1 MNTVLPLL
9 FVLVLCGPV
18 LPQDRPPHM
27 LADQSLV
34 EATEAGLKE
43 RLSAVL
49 ERLNA
54 QMVRVAGG
62 TFSMGCTPEQEGCA
76 EDEKP
81 VRQVQVGSFEISKY
95 EITQELW
102 EAVMGENPSAFGNC
116 PRCPVET
123 VSWDDVQTFV
133 QKLNAAGGRYRL
145 PSEAEWEYAAR
156 GGQQSR
162 GYPYSGSNRWAAV
175 AWYYENSNNTTQ
187 PVGQKQANELGVYDM
202 SGNVREW
209 VQDCWHESYADA
221 PSDGRAW
228 EQGDCRRRVLRGG
241 SWYGKP
247 GYVRSANRFWYA
259 TYFRNNNLGF
269 CLVRPLLARDLVE
282 HHRPHQN
289 LPPCLPF
296 PLLLLSP
303 ALHALNLRLCVD
315 FVGLFRHAAPTRKNP
330 RKKWVAIGA
339 VSSFVRR
346 EDEPGGEYDPKV
358 FAGYFVGRG
367 VRNPPHRPSPRSM
380 IFLTSLMIG

>member
-1 MNTVLPLL
+1 MTDPAGFATQPPGRFPRFWPENGPQEPYRAGGRARQAGAEEEPEG
-9 FVLVLCGPV
+9 GPV
-18 LPQDRPPHM
+18 CQPAPAEKGQCVKTHEHSPAPPLRPCPLRPGPSARPAAPH
-27 LADQSLV
+27 AGRPVPSR

-187 PVGQKQANELGVYDM
+187 PVG
-202 SGNVREW
+202 
-209 VQDCWHESYADA
+209 
-221 PSDGRAW
+221 
-228 EQGDCRRRVLRGG
+228 
-241 SWYGKP
+241 
-247 GYVRSANRFWYA
+247 
-259 TYFRNNNLGF
+259 
-269 CLVRPLLARDLVE
+269 
-282 HHRPHQN
+282 
-289 LPPCLPF
+289 
-296 PLLLLSP
+296 
-303 ALHALNLRLCVD
+303 
-315 FVGLFRHAAPTRKNP
+315 
-330 RKKWVAIGA
+330 
-339 VSSFVRR
+339 
-346 EDEPGGEYDPKV
+346 
-358 FAGYFVGRG
+358 
-367 VRNPPHRPSPRSM
+367 
-380 IFLTSLMIG
+380 